1 MTSRDSAEE
10 TTEALR
16 EESQTDNHP
25 PIMTAATAR
34 SVAAR
39 HIMRIIL
46 KLLMV
51 SESAWRNALRSKIVH
66 LHFFLHQKSH
76 KLIYH
81 TNWSNVDDSHR
92 NENLLSKNVGS

>member
-10 TTEALR
+10 TTEVLR

-25 PIMTAATAR
+25 SIMTAATAR

-51 SESAWRNALRSKIVH
+51 SERVSLKKCIKKQNSPPT
-66 LHFFLHQKSH
+66 FFFYNKNLT
-76 KLIYH
+76 IYH
-81 TNWSNVDDSHR
+81 TN
-92 NENLLSKNVGS
+92 